1 MKPNDYAQAEI
12 YGDRA
17 KRKYLDEK
25 KDKKSNDVPNLQCH

>member
-25 KDKKSNDVPNLQCH
+25 KDKKK